1 MEIHWKEQTW
11 WDKRAQ
17 TGVVGLQSESVA
29 LLYLH
34 SPPQSSKGNNLSRKQ
49 RNEE

>member
-1 MEIHWKEQTW
+1 MELYWKEQTW

-34 SPPQSSKGNNLSRKQ
+34 SPHSLQEETTCQGN
-49 RNEE
+49 

>member
-1 MEIHWKEQTW
+1 MDTLEGTDMV
-11 WDKRAQ
+11 DKRAQ

-34 SPPQSSKGNNLSRKQ
+34 SPPQSSKGNNLSRKL
-49 RNEE
+49 EK